1 MRLYQILKVNPIG
14 TDQLWH
20 ECNARLLNRPPHLWE
35 LLRAL
40 LGYRSRPASLVSCQD
55 PLFWRCVWIS
65 ESPKSTLNRRAKPTP
80 KEDKPQNAVDLHDFA
95 NSAKEIGLPSETVAL
110 LETDLEISDPAP
122 RKKAKA
128 SPKRIGCRRS

>member
-1 MRLYQILKVNPIG
+1 MARMQRATIEEAATSLGVTQSAIELQIKSG
-14 TDQLWH
+14 
-20 ECNARLLNRPPHLWE
+20 
-35 LLRAL
+35 
-40 LGYRSRPASLVSCQD
+40 SLVSCQD
-55 PLFWRCVWIS
+55 SLFRRCAWIS
-65 ESPKSTLNRRAKPTP
+65 EPPKPTLTRRAKPTP

-128 SPKRIGCRRS
+128 SPKRIDCRRS